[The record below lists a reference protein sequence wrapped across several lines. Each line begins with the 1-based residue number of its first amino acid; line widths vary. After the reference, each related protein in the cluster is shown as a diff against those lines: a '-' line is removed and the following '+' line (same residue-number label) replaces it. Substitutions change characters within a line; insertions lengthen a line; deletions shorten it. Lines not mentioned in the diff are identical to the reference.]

1 MLSKTLETSMKKAM
15 KYENLTRASRFAK
28 IDDTLNDEKSLEKEF
43 LMLQKISDYV
53 KEDIES
59 QNNDKFDVI
68 AESLDLEEQLTDKTE
83 YTTRKLPFFRAIQSK
98 LLQEFSV

>member
-59 QNNDKFDVI
+59 QNNDISDVI
-68 AESLDLEEQLTDKTE
+68 VQSLDLEEQLTDETE
-83 YTTRKLPFFRAIQSK
+83 YIPRKLPFFRAIQSK

>member
-28 IDDTLNDEKSLEKEF
+28 IDNTLNDEKSLEKEF

-53 KEDIES
+53 KEDIKP
-59 QNNDKFDVI
+59 QNNDI
-68 AESLDLEEQLTDKTE
+68 SDLISENICSKEQLQQETE
-83 YTTRKLPFFRAIQSK
+83 YKSLSLPFFRSIQSK
-98 LLQEFSV
+98 LSKEFSV

>member
-28 IDDTLNDEKSLEKEF
+28 IDDTSNNEKSLEKEF

-53 KEDIES
+53 KEDIEPQKDNIS
-59 QNNDKFDVI
+59 YII
-68 AESLDLEEQLTDKTE
+68 AESSNLEEQLPKEAE
-83 YTTRKLPFFRAIQSK
+83 YTPRKLPFFRSIQSK
-98 LLQEFSV
+98 LSEKFCI

>member
-83 YTTRKLPFFRAIQSK
+83 YTTQKLSFFRAIQSK